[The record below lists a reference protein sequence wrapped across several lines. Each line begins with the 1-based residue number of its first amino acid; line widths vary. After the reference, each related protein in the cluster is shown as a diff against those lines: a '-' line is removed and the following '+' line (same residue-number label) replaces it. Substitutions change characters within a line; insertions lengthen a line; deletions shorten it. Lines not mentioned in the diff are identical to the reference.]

1 MEIQRFSAEA
11 FSGLSINYLVGTP
24 PILKARRSLFR
35 TCATEDF
42 GELNSSHGLSAA
54 RL

>member
-11 FSGLSINYLVGTP
+11 FSGLRINDLVGTP
-24 PILKARRSLFR
+24 AILKASQLLFR